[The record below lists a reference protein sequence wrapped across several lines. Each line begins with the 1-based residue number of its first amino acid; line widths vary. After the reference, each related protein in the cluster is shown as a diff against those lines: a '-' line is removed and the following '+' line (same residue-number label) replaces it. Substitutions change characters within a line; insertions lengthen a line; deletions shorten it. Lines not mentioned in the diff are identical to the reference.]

1 MAVSLDIGL
10 GDRLDR
16 PIRVLDIGAMEEGQP
31 RYAALD
37 AAGLVE
43 IHLVEPNAAERAKLE
58 AQGKPRRHFIP
69 HALGDGGN
77 HTLNITRYPGCTSLL
92 EPDPKV
98 IDRFV
103 SIGAT
108 LPNGNFAVV
117 ERQPVTTKRLD
128 DLPDLPAFDLIKL
141 DIQGAE
147 GMVLAH
153 GRTTLAQACFVET
166 EVSFVRLYKNQP
178 LFGHLQVQLDA
189 EGFDFHKLVDIAGRC
204 FAPLHNPRN
213 PFAAISQAL
222 WADAVFVR
230 SVFDFV
236 PWETDRLLRAAL
248 VADAVFQSWDLCQTL
263 LAEYDRRSGTDL
275 VDAYLA
281 RLSSRPDNQRQYMS
295 LKEHP

>member
-10 GDRLDR
+10 GDRRDR
-16 PIRVLDIGAMEEGQP
+16 PIQVLDIGAMEEGQP
-31 RYAALD
+31 RYAVLD

-43 IHLVEPNAAERAKLE
+43 IHLVEPNGAERAKLE

-69 HALGDGGN
+69 HALGDGGD

-103 SIGAT
+103 SLGAT
-108 LPNGNFAVV
+108 LPNGNFTVV

-128 DLPDLPAFDLIKL
+128 DVPDLPAFDLIKL

-153 GRTTLAQACFVET
+153 GRTTLAGACFVET
-166 EVSFVRLYKNQP
+166 EVCFVRLYKNQP

-204 FAPLHNPRN
+204 FAPLDKLRN
-213 PFAAISQAL
+213 PYAAISQAL

-230 SVFDFV
+230 SVFDFST
-236 PWETDRLLRAAL
+236 WETDRLLRAAL
-248 VADAVFQSWDLCQTL
+248 VADAAFQSWDLCKNF
-263 LAEYDRRSGTDL
+263 LAEYDRRTGSTFSE
-275 VDAYLA
+275 AYLA
-281 RLSSRPDNQRQYMS
+281 ALTRQSNKQRQYFN
-295 LKEHP
+295 LKEIP

>member
-16 PIRVLDIGAMEEGQP
+16 PIRVLDIGAMEEGKP

-58 AQGKPRRHFIP
+58 AKGLPRRHIIP
-69 HALGDGGN
+69 HALGDGGD

-92 EPDPKV
+92 EPDPGV

-117 ERQPVTTKRLD
+117 DRQPVTTVRLD
-128 DLPDLPAFDLIKL
+128 DLPDLPEFDLIKL

-147 GMVLAH
+147 AMVLAH
-153 GRTTLAQACFVET
+153 GRSVLRPALFVES
-166 EVSFVRLYKNQP
+166 EVSFVRLYKDQP

-189 EGFDFHKLVDIAGRC
+189 DGFDFHKLVDIAGRC

-222 WADAVFVR
+222 WADAIFVA
-230 SVFDFV
+230 SVFDLGAWQ
-236 PWETDRLLRAAL
+236 PERLLRAAV
-248 VADAVFQSWDLCQTL
+248 VADAVYESWDLCQNL
-263 LAEYDRRSGTDL
+263 LAEYDRRSGTAL

-281 RLSSRPDNQRQYMS
+281 RLSSRPDNQRLYMT